1 MTDAIELLQK
11 SIEAKPAEIEHQ
23 LASAMRGI
31 GRRIIAAPEIVR
43 ALTAADQIP
52 AGVVVTSDEQAAEM
66 ADLVAQVIDGERR
79 LAAETST
86 ALRIPRQME
95 AAVKSAIEPAKAA
108 LTVAKLRGNDARL
121 AYQAALRR
129 RAAAE
134 QERQRKEAEAAAE
147 AARAEAELAGDDVPP
162 VAEVAAIEVS
172 RVVHGGLGKAGTQ
185 VRMKAT
191 EIVDDAACPREWKV
205 LVPAIALGFFNT
217 AVLTKEVDKP
227 APGESVVYRG
237 VRFLAE
243 ESVVNRR

>member
-1 MTDAIELLQK
+1 MNEIELLQK

-31 GRRIIAAPEIVR
+31 GRRIVQAPEIVR

-108 LTVAKLRGNDARL
+108 LTVAKLRGNDARV
-121 AYQAALRR
+121 QWQQECRR
-129 RAAAE
+129 RAAKAE
-134 QERQRKEAEAAAE
+134 QEQREAAARAAAE
-147 AARAEAELAGDDVPP
+147 AALEAEAVGEDAPP
-162 VAEVAAIEVS
+162 VAEVAAVEVP
-172 RVVHGGLGKAGTQ
+172 RVVSGGVGKAGTTTRID
-185 VRMKAT
+185 VG
-191 EIVDDAACPREWKV
+191 EVVDWSVVPHEWLMV
-205 LVPAIALGFFNT
+205 SSAVARAVFLS
-217 AVLTKEVDKP
+217 AVLEKKVARP
-227 APGESVVYRG
+227 QPGESVTYCG
-237 VRFLAE
+237 VRFTCVEYAA
-243 ESVVNRR
+243 NRR